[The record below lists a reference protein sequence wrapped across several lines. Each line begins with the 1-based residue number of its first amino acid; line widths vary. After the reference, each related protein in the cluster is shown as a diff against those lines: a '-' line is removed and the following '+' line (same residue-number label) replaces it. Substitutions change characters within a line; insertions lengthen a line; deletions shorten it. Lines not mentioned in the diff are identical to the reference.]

1 MPLAVVLTTCLFAAA
16 ATAETVEFINKC
28 SFPIELYH
36 SQKGSAA
43 TKITDIPCGESF
55 SKEVSGPAH
64 MFRHSSSP
72 SSTLVE
78 LACDDWL
85 WYDIS
90 IIPPMPGWCAS
101 YEECKIGGKKG
112 FNIPISIKPKAN
124 IGKSTCAH
132 LECAADDK
140 KLCADAY
147 HFPMDNIKTHS
158 CPVNT
163 GLEVTFCYDASDDSG
178 NSGDQYT
185 HQEPVPPHKQGVPE
199 LPDTPG
205 QDDNIEQDEPLNPAI
220 AVNATIGLPSGPLA
234 ASKHDDSEDPTQQ
247 DPTQQDP
254 TQQDP
259 SQETPGLGE
268 VKVTYSY
275 KGEFAGNV
283 PGSYNR
289 VVELQGCVK
298 EPVSIQSPVGP
309 MSEPVSM
316 IFRAPLVIEHIS
328 VFVATDVN
336 VTWTRDSFYSRKEG
350 LVENM
355 VFMNNMKPDYS
366 GKGGYGPQSFASEDG
381 KSAAEEPTVFN
392 GVLEDASSPLTVG
405 GGPGISTGTEIN
417 ILTGKKCDSES
428 CLGFFGVNNYQG
440 WGGGKKAFVTEVM
453 MPLGPT
459 VNQPAMWMLNAQV
472 MQSNQYDPCNCR
484 GMGPVGGCGELD
496 IAEVIETNPAR
507 DMVTTHYYFYD
518 GAILSPKGD
527 NFAPRS
533 YDQTTV
539 YVTLIDDSNEGLI
552 KIVELASFDFSITDL
567 GPLYQQLVD
576 C

>member
-1 MPLAVVLTTCLFAAA
+1 MVKVKMPLAVVLTTCVFAAA
-16 ATAETVEFINKC
+16 ATAEIVEFVNKC
-28 SFPIELYH
+28 SFPIELFH

-64 MFRHSSSP
+64 MFRHSASP

-78 LACDDWL
+78 LACDDWFWFDL
-85 WYDIS
+85 S
-90 IIPPMPGWCAS
+90 VIPPMPGWCTS
-101 YEECKIGGKKG
+101 YEDCKAGGKKG
-112 FNIPISIKPKAN
+112 FNVPISIKPKAN
-124 IGKSTCAH
+124 IGKGTCAY

-140 KLCADAY
+140 ELCADAY
-147 HFPMDNIKTHS
+147 HYPMDNIKTHS
-158 CPVNT
+158 CPVGT
-163 GLEVTFCYDASDDSG
+163 GLEVTFCYDGSDGTG

-185 HQEPVPPHKQGVPE
+185 HQEPVPSHKQGVPE
-199 LPDTPG
+199 LPD
-205 QDDNIEQDEPLNPAI
+205 IAEQDEPLDPAVV
-220 AVNATIGLPSGPLA
+220 VNATIGLSPGPLA
-234 ASKHDDSEDPTQQ
+234 ASKEDDSEDV
-247 DPTQQDP
+247 TQQDP

-283 PGSYNR
+283 PGSYDR
-289 VVELQGCVK
+289 VVELRECVK
-298 EPVSIQSPVGP
+298 KSVSIQSPVGP

-316 IFRAPLVIEHIS
+316 IFRAPMVIEHIS
-328 VFVATDVN
+328 VFVAADGN
-336 VTWTRDSFYSRKEG
+336 GTWKRDSFYSRKEG
-350 LVENM
+350 VVENM

-366 GKGGYGPQSFASEDG
+366 GKGAFGPQSFASEDG
-381 KSAAEEPTVFN
+381 KSCADEPTVFN
-392 GVLEDASSPLTVG
+392 GFLEDASSPSTVG

-417 ILTGKKCDSES
+417 IVTAKKCDSES
-428 CLGFFGVNNYQG
+428 CLGFFGANNYQG

-453 MPLGPT
+453 MPVGPT
-459 VNQPAMWMLNAQV
+459 VNQPAIWILNAQV
-472 MQSNQYDPCNCR
+472 MQSNQYQCNCR
-484 GMGPVGGCGELD
+484 GIGPKGGCAELD
-496 IAEVIETNPAR
+496 VAEVIETNPAR

-518 GAILSPKGD
+518 GTILSPKGD

-552 KIVELASFDFSITDL
+552 KIVELASFDFSTTDL